1 MKKLYNL
8 KTVEKDS
15 HHMFTY
21 EDGKK
26 TPIPDDGVVFCYLAP
41 ETENGR
47 MLKATEWPDRA
58 GAIDGKFVCTDEI
71 TNDHSTPC
79 VDGESYNIW
88 GIGSDES
95 GDYVVTSARGTKFY
109 INAKKGVRFIEPL
122 IKEEDEEELPTEVPD
137 GDYSGPEDA
146 GYGTDDDVPEEEPT
160 LF

>member
-8 KTVEKDS
+8 KTVEKDN
-15 HHMFTY
+15 HTMYTY

-71 TNDHSTPC
+71 TNDHGTPC

-109 INAKKGVRFIEPL
+109 INAKKGAKVVVTHPNQ
-122 IKEEDEEELPTEVPD
+122 
-137 GDYSGPEDA
+137 GDKKDAYKVLFEIYSM
-146 GYGTDDDVPEEEPT
+146 
-160 LF
+160 LNN